1 VSLADAVKAIEE
13 AKALLK
19 VKRESIEITVS
30 EPPIK
35 EALGA

>member
-1 VSLADAVKAIEE
+1 VKAIEE

-30 EPPIK
+30 EPAAQ
-35 EALGA
+35 EALKA